1 MWRGYY
7 GDWRQGSWMNEDWS
21 EAGRRVWWLLTVKE
35 VERKERVRKQRR
47 ECKKVGLLGKAE
59 MGF

>member
-1 MWRGYY
+1 
-7 GDWRQGSWMNEDWS
+7 MNEDWS

-47 ECKKVGLLGKAE
+47 ECKKVGLLGSME
-59 MGF
+59 MGASVLAL